1 MATPLTRG
9 QFQRFRNR
17 LFLMDILKLALT
29 AFGGPQVHYTQFQK
43 RLVEK
48 RNYLSLDQ
56 LKELNSLCAM
66 LPGPTSTQTITAVGY
81 MRGGPTLAFFT
92 LGVWI
97 LPGCLLMGAFALIL
111 SHLTQGHPK
120 LELLRFLQPMAS
132 GFLIYA
138 AIKFIQLFVVKKYHW
153 TLMILTAAVG
163 ILIGSPW
170 LIPVMLLIGG
180 ISSSYINNRER
191 LKAPEPIKNIRWDN
205 LLLFLSIF
213 VLAAFIGVSTHNR
226 YVLLFENLYRYGSII
241 FGGGHVLIP
250 LMFNQFVH
258 YKHYIEASDFLA
270 GVGIL
275 QAIPGP
281 VFSIAGFAGA
291 MSTKDFGFLGQIIGW
306 LTSSVA
312 IFLPGILLIF
322 FVYPIWDQLK
332 TYAPVKN
339 AIEGI
344 NAASA
349 GLVVSSA
356 YLLFLPVEVNEE
368 NMLILLTT
376 LFLLLSTKVPSPIIV
391 LSCIALGIIW

>member
-1 MATPLTRG
+1 MSAPLVRG
-9 QFQRFRNR
+9 QFQRYKNR
-17 LFLMDILKLALT
+17 LFLFDILRLALT

-48 RNYLSLDQ
+48 RKYLNEDQ
-56 LKELNSLCAM
+56 LKEINSLCSM

-92 LGVWI
+92 LGIWI
-97 LPGCLLMGAFALIL
+97 LPGSLLMGAFAIIL
-111 SHLTQGHPK
+111 SNLTQGHPK
-120 LELLRFLQPMAS
+120 LEVLRFLQPMAS

-138 AIKFIQLFVVKKYHW
+138 AIKFIQLFVNKNYHW
-153 TLMILTAAVG
+153 VLLIVTAIVG
-163 ILIGSPW
+163 IVIGSPW

-191 LKAPEPIKNIRWDN
+191 LKAPEPLKNIRWDN
-205 LLLFLSIF
+205 LLIFLSVF
-213 VLAAFIGVSTHNR
+213 VLAALIGVGTQNR
-226 YVLLFENLYRYGSII
+226 FILIFENLYRYGSII

-250 LMFNQFVH
+250 LMFNQFVG
-258 YKHYIEASDFLA
+258 YKQYIEASDFLA

-291 MSTKDFGFLGQIIGW
+291 MSTKDFGLLGQIIGW
-306 LTSSVA
+306 FMSSVA

-368 NMLILLTT
+368 NMLILLAT

-391 LSCIALGIIW
+391 VSCIVLGILI

>member
-1 MATPLTRG
+1 MSTPLTRG

-17 LFLMDILKLALT
+17 LFLMDILRLALT
-29 AFGGPQVHYTQFQK
+29 AFGGPQVHYTLFQK

-48 RNYLSLDQ
+48 KKYLTEEQ
-56 LKELNSLCAM
+56 LKEINSLCAM
-66 LPGPTSTQTITAVGY
+66 LPGPTSTQTITAVGF

-97 LPGCLLMGAFALIL
+97 LPGSILMGAFAIIL
-111 SHLTQGHPK
+111 SNMSQGHPK
-120 LELLRFLQPMAS
+120 LEFLRYLQPMAS

-138 AIKFIQLFVVKKYHW
+138 AIKFIQLFVVKSYHW
-153 TLMILTAAVG
+153 VLLILTAVVG
-163 ILIGSPW
+163 IVIGSPW
-170 LIPVMLLIGG
+170 LIPIMLLIGG

-191 LKAPEPIKNIRWDN
+191 LKAPEPIKHIRWDN
-205 LLLFLSIF
+205 LLLFLGIF
-213 VLAAFIGVSTHNR
+213 VLAAIVGVVSQNR
-226 YVLLFENLYRYGSII
+226 FFLLFENFYRYGSII

-250 LMFNQFVH
+250 LMFNQFVG
-258 YKHYIEASDFLA
+258 YKHYMEASDFLA

-281 VFSIAGFAGA
+281 VFSFAGFAGA
-291 MSTKDFGFLGQIIGW
+291 MSTKEFGYLGQIIGW
-306 LTSSVA
+306 LMSSIA

-332 TYAPVKN
+332 SYAPVKN

-349 GLVVSSA
+349 GLVISSA

-368 NMLILLTT
+368 NMLILLAT

-391 LSCIALGIIW
+391 ISCIVLGVII